1 MTTKAYPRSTI
12 TLTNLG
18 IGGENSTE
26 GVNRLPS
33 QRRGA
38 CGLGGRS
45 DEGVSQGRCRR
56 DSPTMNNTMLAV
68 GCVRACCEINFG
80 TVPPGGTSREGG
92 IVAGALRHT
101 DAKVRVPPI
110 LKHPLSRNDAVD
122 LGRAGCPSP
131 PLRGFQ
137 SIPTDGTSSP
147 FSAGSVLLPH
157 WSFAYYGAVGH
168 RAYRIRLHGSGSDG
182 AAKSG
187 E

>member
-80 TVPPGGTSREGG
+80 TVPPGGTSRDGG
-92 IVAGALRHT
+92 IVAVALRQT
-101 DAKVRVPPI
+101 DATERVPPI
-110 LKHPLSRNDAVD
+110 LKHPLSRCKFPAMFPKGDRDVSEIQGSIIA
-122 LGRAGCPSP
+122 GREDP
-131 PLRGFQ
+131 PRN
-137 SIPTDGTSSP
+137 
-147 FSAGSVLLPH
+147 
-157 WSFAYYGAVGH
+157 
-168 RAYRIRLHGSGSDG
+168 
-182 AAKSG
+182 
-187 E
+187 